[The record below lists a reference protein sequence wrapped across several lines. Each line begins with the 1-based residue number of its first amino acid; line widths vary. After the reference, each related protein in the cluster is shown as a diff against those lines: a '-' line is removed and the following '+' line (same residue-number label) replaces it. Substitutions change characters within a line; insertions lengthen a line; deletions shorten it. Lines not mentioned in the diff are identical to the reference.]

1 MKTKSILLLVLIA
14 SAMIQV
20 FVHFFF
26 VYLCLFSFLHY
37 LVETKDKNLMDN
49 AVDPRDAKQSL
60 PDQTDDNDYFLGWI
74 LCKILSKCEMFYLA
88 IVFKSDS

>member
-1 MKTKSILLLVLIA
+1 
-14 SAMIQV
+14 MIQDQALV
-20 FVHFFF
+20 A
-26 VYLCLFSFLHY
+26 SKHY

-88 IVFKSDS
+88 IIFKSDS

>member
-1 MKTKSILLLVLIA
+1 MTTRNILLLVLGLT
-14 SAMIQV
+14 MIQDQALV
-20 FVHFFF
+20 V
-26 VYLCLFSFLHY
+26 SKHY
-37 LVETKDKNLMDN
+37 LVETKDKNLTDN

-74 LCKILSKCEMFYLA
+74 LCKILRKCEMFYLA